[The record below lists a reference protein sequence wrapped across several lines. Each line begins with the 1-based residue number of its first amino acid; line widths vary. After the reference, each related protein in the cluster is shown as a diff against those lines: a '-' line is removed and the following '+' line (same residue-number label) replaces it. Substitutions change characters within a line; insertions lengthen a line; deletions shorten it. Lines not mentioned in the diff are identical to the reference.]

1 MVDHYNNG
9 PQINHTSC
17 IHKKRKKEKKKE
29 KEGASALK
37 TLLVVIRGDFCSH
50 ERIRSLFHFT
60 WSFIYRVCVMS
71 HINQDIP
78 ELIGSAVWCT
88 VRLSLVFGNA
98 SCFSITFRNCC
109 SPDTAT
115 PVLPLANFLF
125 HFDHM
130 SNEDGDVTFLRSL
143 EIINNRSEKHSM
155 YLMYFT
161 IIAHNSKL
169 WLFIR
174 VRWGYWDCW
183 VFHGS
188 PCIFTE
194 LWLGR
199 RHWRLRCKHK

>member
-1 MVDHYNNG
+1 
-9 PQINHTSC
+9 
-17 IHKKRKKEKKKE
+17 
-29 KEGASALK
+29 
-37 TLLVVIRGDFCSH
+37 
-50 ERIRSLFHFT
+50 
-60 WSFIYRVCVMS
+60 MS

-169 WLFIR
+169 CL
-174 VRWGYWDCW
+174 
-183 VFHGS
+183 
-188 PCIFTE
+188 
-194 LWLGR
+194 
-199 RHWRLRCKHK
+199 